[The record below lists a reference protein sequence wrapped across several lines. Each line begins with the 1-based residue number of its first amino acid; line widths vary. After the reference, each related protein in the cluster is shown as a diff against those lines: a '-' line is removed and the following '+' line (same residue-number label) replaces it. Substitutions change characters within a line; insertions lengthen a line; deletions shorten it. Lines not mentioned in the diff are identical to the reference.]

1 MRAISLLL
9 LPCVALALTTTTQ
22 GPRLA
27 ATSPAASRRSVG
39 PLAVEAED
47 PLAKATCTKKA
58 ELVAANRA
66 PPLVFG
72 MATPQL
78 LMATLMFST
87 FVVFGRAQAAAAAA
101 PAAATATLTF
111 SEIMAKAGK
120 KVRMRQ
126 RPHYNRGPKPPPHP
140 EPTSDPAPDSNEPRP
155 LLTAGAWRWPLGPDR
170 RRGAGGLG

>member
-120 KVRMRQ
+120 KVRVRQ
-126 RPHYNRGPKPPPHP
+126 RPHYNRGPKPSPHP
-140 EPTSDPAPDSNEPRP
+140 EPTCDPAPNSNESRP
-155 LLTAGAWRWPLGPDR
+155 PLTAGARRWPLGPDR

>member
-58 ELVAANRA
+58 ELVAEYREKFAN
-66 PPLVFG
+66 PYE
-72 MATPQL
+72 
-78 LMATLMFST
+78 
-87 FVVFGRAQAAAAAA
+87 AAARGYVDAVIL
-101 PAAATATLTF
+101 PADTRAVLIDAFDSLENKRDTNPP
-111 SEIMAKAGK
+111 K
-120 KVRMRQ
+120 K
-126 RPHYNRGPKPPPHP
+126 HGNI
-140 EPTSDPAPDSNEPRP
+140 P
-155 LLTAGAWRWPLGPDR
+155 L
-170 RRGAGGLG
+170 

>member
-126 RPHYNRGPKPPPHP
+126 RPHYNRGPKPPPH
-140 EPTSDPAPDSNEPRP
+140 SNPPPIPRP
-155 LLTAGAWRWPLGPDR
+155 TQTSRDLC
-170 RRGAGGLG
+170 